1 MILRNKPKLV
11 VTNYFTPSLLVVSVD
26 EGQLNLGS
34 GWDLGRPICDR
45 LAEISNFDA
54 AKESMSRELG

>member
-1 MILRNKPKLV
+1 MILRKKPKPL
-11 VTNYFTPSLLVVSVD
+11 VTNYFTPSLIVVSVN

-34 GWDLGRPICDR
+34 GWDVGRPVCDR
-45 LAEISNFDA
+45 LAEISNFGA